1 MNQDPIFQKIDHAT
15 PVDFGGILSKSFEL
29 FKKVWVEALLHALVS
44 IAIFIPFLIIIYAPL
59 LPFYAEM
66 IQNIG
71 NPNYNPDNLL
81 EGYGI
86 EMIIGW
92 AVLVFIIA
100 FLIQPLAYSITGHFM
115 QHCKKIDMG
124 DEEPIGS
131 YIDIAKKH
139 FGKLFLLSLATMGIA
154 IVAALLCYL
163 PLFYVIVPLTLLL
176 PVFVF
181 NSHLSVGDIIKASFK
196 LGNKYWLMVFGLMIV
211 SSIISSLG
219 MIFCFIG
226 ILVTTYYQ
234 YIVTYYFYKDSVGF
248 DN

>member
-66 IQNIG
+66 IQTIG

-115 QHCKKIDMG
+115 QHCKKALWKAFLTFS
-124 DEEPIGS
+124 S
-131 YIDIAKKH
+131 YN
-139 FGKLFLLSLATMGIA
+139 GNSNSSCSVVLFAF
-154 IVAALLCYL
+154 VLCNGTTY
-163 PLFYVIVPLTLLL
+163 
-176 PVFVF
+176 
-181 NSHLSVGDIIKASFK
+181 
-196 LGNKYWLMVFGLMIV
+196 
-211 SSIISSLG
+211 SITPG
-219 MIFCFIG
+219 FCF
-226 ILVTTYYQ
+226 
-234 YIVTYYFYKDSVGF
+234 
-248 DN
+248 